1 MFYFKYM
8 KDAACIFHNMSR
20 VCMKYNLYFTME
32 IEFKSRVIATLER
45 MQA

>member
-8 KDAACIFHNMSR
+8 KDVACIFHNMSR

-32 IEFKSRVIATLER
+32 IAFKLRVTATLEG